1 MVTNSGIA
9 RIKALGF
16 SDVGI
21 GKEARGNYSNL
32 SFSSAYNKGK
42 FVKSKFEDASMWLAG
57 KADEITWVRIWDACK
72 MQIDKENAKLSAE
85 KRIQLTTEK
94 FNQIV
99 GRTQVVDSVLDS
111 APASYNSV
119 FKILHPFMNE
129 PMKTVSSL
137 WYAYEEMKKGVP
149 GGKQKFVKQ
158 IAATATSN
166 LILEPLIA
174 SVIGALRDKED
185 EDPEKFAEKVLNKM
199 FGISLDSEEPTSFKS
214 VATSETVSGIAFAPM
229 ASFFYSIFTDVLNGF
244 EGDSMNSANLYE
256 FMKASVKLTEAL
268 MKGEDYSGQKSIYN
282 LAAECATSMAQAFG
296 IPANTM
302 RKDLNAALR
311 TVLYYTQDIV
321 PMNNIVRWKM
331 NKLYYNLGNKSAR
344 TEKYFYDILIDAYN
358 QEDKTAYNIM
368 REDLDEMGIQ
378 SKEIVEIIEK
388 RSGAIKPGSS
398 VWNTELQARFD
409 LPTKSKSSQVEQMV
423 TRVYAACQKIDAL
436 DESKALPKR
445 PDKYSYTDS
454 RGDKV
459 EMSTQEYDKFV
470 EDVGVLRY
478 KLCAEF
484 ASSNAWSKLS
494 AEQQLYAITKAYD
507 FAARYYR
514 QQFSAEYDSGD
525 TWMKELYGKQL
536 RIKDVATTI
545 ISKAFKK

>member
-1 MVTNSGIA
+1 
-9 RIKALGF
+9 
-16 SDVGI
+16 
-21 GKEARGNYSNL
+21 
-32 SFSSAYNKGK
+32 
-42 FVKSKFEDASMWLAG
+42 
-57 KADEITWVRIWDACK
+57 
-72 MQIDKENAKLSAE
+72 
-85 KRIQLTTEK
+85 
-94 FNQIV
+94 
-99 GRTQVVDSVLDS
+99 
-111 APASYNSV
+111 
-119 FKILHPFMNE
+119 
-129 PMKTVSSL
+129 
-137 WYAYEEMKKGVP
+137 
-149 GGKQKFVKQ
+149 
-158 IAATATSN
+158 
-166 LILEPLIA
+166 
-174 SVIGALRDKED
+174 
-185 EDPEKFAEKVLNKM
+185 
-199 FGISLDSEEPTSFKS
+199 
-214 VATSETVSGIAFAPM
+214 
-229 ASFFYSIFTDVLNGF
+229 
-244 EGDSMNSANLYE
+244 
-256 FMKASVKLTEAL
+256 
-268 MKGEDYSGQKSIYN
+268 
-282 LAAECATSMAQAFG
+282 
-296 IPANTM
+296 
-302 RKDLNAALR
+302 
-311 TVLYYTQDIV
+311 
-321 PMNNIVRWKM
+321 M

-454 RGDKV
+454 RSDKV

-484 ASSNAWSKLS
+484 ASSNAWSKLI

-514 QQFSAEYDSGD
+514 QQFNAEYDSGD